1 MMKVFIET
9 HISKQVVDWV
19 NEIRVAWVDEL
30 NVQIKMLRR
39 YFPILELLDQY
50 EDLGKKSK
58 IKGSFR
64 NK

>member
-9 HISKQVVDWV
+9 HISKQVFDWV

-39 YFPILELLDQY
+39 HFPILGLLGQY
-50 EDLGKKSK
+50 EDLGKKSE